1 MSLKM
6 YINKKI
12 AYILQLTMKLNSC
25 RKEGA
30 EVYQPKLENFY
41 APSFPQMGHWNSVLC
56 SHLNLDSTMNMFSF
70 QIIKEIF

>member
-30 EVYQPKLENFY
+30 EVFQPKLENFSPFP
-41 APSFPQMGHWNSVLC
+41 PSFPQMGHWNSVLC
-56 SHLNLDSTMNMFSF
+56 SRLNLDST
-70 QIIKEIF
+70 K